1 MFQKELIVSKQVQQK
16 ECMLCHYWYFK
27 KIGYKFESNVYNKC
41 HDVVMTACELKNIA
55 ILNVK
60 VAGYRFILQGVS
72 KNDAIDI
79 LNKKRISTHLKQK
92 FLYSEDV
99 NKS

>member
-41 HDVVMTACELKNIA
+41 HDVVMTTCELKNIA

-79 LNKKRISTHLKQK
+79 LNKKRISTHLKQN